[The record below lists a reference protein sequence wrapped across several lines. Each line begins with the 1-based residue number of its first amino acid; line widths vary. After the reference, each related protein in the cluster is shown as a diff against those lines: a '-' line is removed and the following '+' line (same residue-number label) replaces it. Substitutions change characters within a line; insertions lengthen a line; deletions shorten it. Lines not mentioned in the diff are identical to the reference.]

1 MSIYII
7 LYFKQFFNPIFNF
20 FTLEKDIMKNGQ
32 KPLFTGACTALITP
46 FKNGEIDYKSL
57 KNLIEFQISSGI
69 DALLINGTTGE
80 SATLS
85 ECEKRE
91 LISFA
96 VREVAHRVP
105 LIAGTGSNSTKKAIQ
120 LSQFACDV
128 GVDSVLVVTPY
139 YNKASADGLLKHY
152 EAIANEIDIPLI
164 LYNVPSRTGVNIP
177 LPVYEKLSEH
187 KNITAV
193 KEASPSIS
201 DFARLSEKCNKKLD
215 LYSGNDDL
223 ILPTLSLGGKGV
235 ISVISNILPKETKE
249 ICRLWFYGKIK
260 EATELQLKLLP
271 LINAIFSEVNPIPIK
286 TLLANEGFCNEEF
299 RLPLCRMDE
308 NKKRELVDIFKKF

>member
-1 MSIYII
+1 
-7 LYFKQFFNPIFNF
+7 
-20 FTLEKDIMKNGQ
+20 MKNGQ

-57 KNLIEFQISSGI
+57 KDLIEFQISSGI

-91 LISFA
+91 IISFA
-96 VREVAHRVP
+96 TREVAHRVP
-105 LIAGTGSNSTKKAIQ
+105 LIAGTGSSSTKKAIH

-128 GVDSVLVVTPY
+128 GADACLVVTPY
-139 YNKASADGLLKHY
+139 YNKASNEGLIQHY
-152 EAIANEIDIPLI
+152 EAIANEIDVPLI

-177 LPVYEKLSEH
+177 LAVYEKLAEH
-187 KNITAV
+187 QNITAV
-193 KEASPSIS
+193 KEANPSIS
-201 DFARLSEKCNKKLD
+201 DFAKLSQKCGSKLD

-223 ILPTLSLGGKGV
+223 ILPTLSLGGLGV
-235 ISVISNILPKETKE
+235 ISVITNILPKETKE
-249 ICRLWFYGKIK
+249 ICRLWFDGKIK

-286 TLLANEGFCNEEF
+286 TLLANEGFCSEEF

-308 NKKRELVDIFKKF
+308 NKKREIVDIFKKF

>member
-1 MSIYII
+1 
-7 LYFKQFFNPIFNF
+7 
-20 FTLEKDIMKNGQ
+20 MKNGQ

-57 KNLIEFQISSGI
+57 KDLIEFQISSGI

-96 VREVAHRVP
+96 TREVAHRVP
-105 LIAGTGSNSTKKAIQ
+105 LIAGTGSNSTKKAIH

-139 YNKASADGLLKHY
+139 YNKSSADGLLKHY

-193 KEASPSIS
+193 KEANPSIS
-201 DFARLSEKCNKKLD
+201 GFARLSEKCNKKLD

-249 ICRLWFYGKIK
+249 ICRLWFDGKIK

-286 TLLANEGFCNEEF
+286 TLLANEGFCSEEF
-299 RLPLCRMDE
+299 RLPLCSMSNE
-308 NKKRELVDIFKKF
+308 KKKSLFDLFDNTEF

>member
-1 MSIYII
+1 
-7 LYFKQFFNPIFNF
+7 
-20 FTLEKDIMKNGQ
+20 MKNGQ